1 MVSTSAGAAVLF
13 SKSLTIDI
21 FKIEEVVTGRV
32 LFVHVEVEGI
42 EIVFINVY
50 APNVGSERI

>member
-1 MVSTSAGAAVLF
+1 MVGTSAGVAVLF

-42 EIVFINVY
+42 KIVFINVY